1 MDNIVPAIP
10 ELGVQSTKKTQ
21 AEEMVNNSQRCKEL
35 YGKEHKTNGVFTT
48 LARGCSK
55 LLEFKMAKSIT
66 EEMQNE

>member
-1 MDNIVPAIP
+1 MDNIVPAIT

-48 LARGCSK
+48 LARGWSK
-55 LLEFKMAKSIT
+55 
-66 EEMQNE
+66 